1 MSILNLENLDSNLSL
16 QNKTNNLEMQ
26 SSAISDL
33 LKNVIN
39 WSIDAGIKYFLPD
52 SIENEVIKV
61 KNDLLNEN
69 VQDKIKETIEN
80 LINTGKQ
87 KLNIGQ
93 NELNNVKQLEN
104 FLKSPE
110 TIKILSDT
118 VEKILE
124 NKNLNI
130 EKNKESLDKNYI
142 SKNIENNLDHEL
154 KKQIDSINKI
164 EEYTKD
170 WYKNYNNKDYESMN
184 KVYKNIKKE
193 LKNIIPLENIIKETK
208 KIENL
213 NELIKN
219 KGGDFNLTKE
229 ELDLANKLVY

>member
-61 KNDLLNEN
+61 KNDLLNKN